1 MKRVIITE
9 TQYKSLIE
17 SQILLESIF
26 EVESVSEF
34 NKEVRKIIRRMLLAG
49 LSIGTIYSMI
59 SNYCDKN
66 DVPENTKE
74 KILTVVENIPQVEK
88 TPEVQNIPQIKDEPV
103 ITKSEKPAPTITKTN
118 NVNMNDWKLA
128 DTNTIATVYNAIPA
142 QCNGDFGHTASM
154 FRLDLYNVL
163 SQRVI
168 AMERTFMKELGVKY
182 GDVVYITGTGKWD
195 GVWQIQDTMN
205 KRFAGKHKIDI
216 LVPENIK
223 YGQWDN
229 VNLYVLKDKSM
240 TDTYKSQ
247 MAPQISEEK
256 LKQQVKAK
264 KEEFKNKKKNK

>member
-1 MKRVIITE
+1 MKRIIITE
-9 TQYKSLIE
+9 SQLNYLVE
-17 SQILLESIF
+17 SELLMESIF
-26 EVESVSEF
+26 EVESVYEF
-34 NKEVRKIIRRMLLAG
+34 KQEVKKLIRRMLIAG
-49 LSIGTIYSMI
+49 MSITAIYTMV
-59 SNYCDKN
+59 SNYCDRN
-66 DVPENTKE
+66 
-74 KILTVVENIPQVEK
+74 NIPEQAKQEALSVIKK
-88 TPEVQNIPQIKDEPV
+88 TPDNININDKTDDITQAIQEPEF
-103 ITKSEKPAPTITKTN
+103 KKNTN
-118 NVNMNDWKLA
+118 NGDGINLNDWKLA
-128 DTNTIATVYNAIPA
+128 DTKTLATVYNAIPA

-205 KRFAGKHKIDI
+205 KRFAGQHKIDI

-229 VNLYVLKDKSM
+229 VNLYLLKDKSM

-247 MAPQISEEK
+247 MAPQISEEE